1 MKVRVLLS
9 HPLPTEALVFNLFAK
24 TATIQPNSTRV
35 PKALLGS
42 SALRRRPTSIVGEE
56 QPAKRGMWVRY
67 RESVGILTNLESGDI
82 ATVML
87 VDDKLGLNVIEVHVP
102 AAELRQALL
111 KEIPA
116 PRRPTAALAASMG
129 YV

>member
-1 MKVRVLLS
+1 MLKLFQKTAVVTPSSVRIPKSLLS
-9 HPLPTEALVFNLFAK
+9 V
-24 TATIQPNSTRV
+24 
-35 PKALLGS
+35 

-67 RESVGILTNLESGDI
+67 RESAGILTHLESGDI

-87 VDDKLGLNVIEVHVP
+87 VDDRLGLNVTEVHVP